1 MSTILDAPET
11 PSAPPPRSSTPAWII
26 AAVAALGLALG
37 FVIYAHLATRKALE
51 AQIQDSGERLAKV
64 QARAAKLEDGYAN
77 LKAQLDVTVE
87 RLGLTQDEL
96 DKAHRAAQQIKKEQ
110 RQSAEDLGTQIEQQ
124 RAELGALSTEVS
136 GVKGEVAATKQE
148 LQRAIGDL
156 GVQSGLIA
164 RNRDDLEEL
173 KRRGERDYFDF
184 DVKKAKTFARVG
196 AVGLRLDKVDQ
207 KRNKY
212 TLVVKADDK
221 DIEKRD
227 KTLLEPVQFYLQG
240 TRKMLE
246 LVVFTLEKDRVV
258 GYLSAP
264 KDTGKPERAAQ

>member
-1 MSTILDAPET
+1 MSTILDVPET
-11 PSAPPPRSSTPAWII
+11 PSTPPPRPSAPAWLL
-26 AAVAALGLALG
+26 AAVVALALALA

-51 AQIQDSGERLAKV
+51 AQIQDSADRLAKV
-64 QARAAKLEDGYAN
+64 QARAAKLEDNYAN
-77 LKAQLDVTVE
+77 LRAQIDVTVE
-87 RLGLTQDEL
+87 RLGLTQEEL
-96 DKAHRAAQQIKKEQ
+96 DRAHRAAQQIKKEQ
-110 RQSAEDLGTQIEQQ
+110 QQSAENLGSQIEQQ
-124 RAELGALSTEVS
+124 RAELGALSTEVT

-148 LQRAIGDL
+148 LQRAMGDL

-164 RNRDDLEEL
+164 KNRDDLEEL

-184 DVKKAKTFARVG
+184 DVTKAKTFGRVG
-196 AVGLRLDKVDQ
+196 AVGLRLDRADP

-246 LVVFTLEKDRVV
+246 IVVFTIEKDRIV

-264 KDTGKPERAAQ
+264 KDMGKADRAAQ